1 MIDSPTQFD
10 SKKMQASIDY
20 LSQERFQ
27 EPGFGSDALDET
39 ADWIASEF
47 KSAGLEAQKDKS
59 YFQQWQA
66 IGGEPDKQSTLK
78 NVIALSPEAI
88 QS

>member
-1 MIDSPTQFD
+1 LIDSPTQFD

-39 ADWIASEF
+39 AD
-47 KSAGLEAQKDKS
+47 
-59 YFQQWQA
+59 
-66 IGGEPDKQSTLK
+66 
-78 NVIALSPEAI
+78 
-88 QS
+88 